1 MDAMFGH
8 SLQHHGI
15 GWVQCS
21 NGITW
26 KLNLADSTHR
36 WIIYGMYEGG
46 LGIEWAMK
54 ALCNGGVFVDS
65 GANIGQWLLYL
76 GSISGLATFEFEPV
90 DSQREWLQECI
101 NAQAGWNCT
110 ILKSGLGS
118 SSKEVDIQCDGAR
131 STTSM
136 NWYKGKNFRTQ
147 RISIR
152 RLEDIMVHHGIDL
165 IDFWKLDVEGAEYD
179 ALLGAGRYLAD
190 RLIKNIYFE
199 CRPSIY
205 GEIKK
210 LLEDSGY
217 HLYELT
223 RQGPRRITSET
234 IRTMQDLVALPV

>member
-1 MDAMFGH
+1 
-8 SLQHHGI
+8 
-15 GWVQCS
+15 
-21 NGITW
+21 
-26 KLNLADSTHR
+26 
-36 WIIYGMYEGG
+36 MYEGG

-54 ALCNGGVFVDS
+54 ALCHGGVFVDS

-76 GSISGLATFEFEPV
+76 GSFHGLTTFEFEPV

-110 ILKSGLGS
+110 VFESGLGS
-118 SSKEVDIQCDGAR
+118 SNREVDIQCDGAR

-136 NWYKGKNFRTQ
+136 DWYKGKNFSTQ

-152 RLEDIMVHHGIDL
+152 RLEDIMAQNGIDA

-179 ALLGAGRYLAD
+179 SLLGAGRYLSD

-205 GEIKK
+205 GKIKQ
-210 LLEDSGY
+210 LLEDCGY

-223 RQGPRRITSET
+223 RKGQGG
-234 IRTMQDLVALPV
+234 